1 MIRPSPDV
9 VKALA
14 ITVRNYPEVLD
25 WLTEWRTHE
34 LENLPQAINNPTL
47 MQGRCQVL
55 GELYKLVKEAPDI
68 AVAKSK

>member
-1 MIRPSPDV
+1 MIRPSPEV

-14 ITVRNYPEVLD
+14 ITVRNYPELLG

-34 LENLPQAINNPTL
+34 LENLPHAINNPTL

-55 GELYKLVKEAPDI
+55 GELYKLVKEAPDM
-68 AVAKSK
+68 AAAKSK